1 MLVWPKTDEIRK
13 VLKHPHNNTGF
24 RETGPVDWPD
34 DSYTHR
40 RIMDGDI
47 TAEEP
52 KVIVDPETRAT
63 PTKKA
68 PPPDVK

>member
-24 RETGPVDWPD
+24 REEGPVDWPD

-47 TAEEP
+47 TAE
-52 KVIVDPETRAT
+52 DPNPVTRAA
-63 PTKKA
+63 PEAVKKA
-68 PPPDVK
+68 PNKV

>member
-1 MLVWPKTDEIRK
+1 MLVRPKTDEIRK

-52 KVIVDPETRAT
+52 TTMKGANPPKRA
-63 PTKKA
+63 
-68 PPPDVK
+68 PDVGKV

>member
-1 MLVWPKTDEIRK
+1 MLVWPKNDEIRR

-24 RETGPVDWPD
+24 REKGPVDWPD

-40 RIMDGDI
+40 RIMDRDV

-52 KVIVDPETRAT
+52 KVIVDQAT
-63 PTKKA
+63 AAPAAVKKA
-68 PPPDVK
+68 PDKV